1 MNMIKRQLGTIL
13 LTYLL
18 AFTSVS
24 NAQKRG
30 LLWYDK
36 PAANWNEAL
45 PIGNGYIGA
54 MIFGKPDQ
62 ERLQLNEA
70 TIWGGGPNNNIDS
83 AAMPHIREVRALLDQ
98 KKYAEAQS
106 LANKSLGPKGNS
118 GMPYQLA
125 GNLFIN
131 FPGHETAAGY
141 RRELDIERAVSTV
154 SYTFDGVDYK
164 REYFTS
170 LLKNVLVVRLTA
182 NKPAKLSFKVNLQSP
197 LKQSVY
203 WKKGDLMLAG
213 KGSDHENQ
221 KGKIRFNVATRLKA
235 TGGTVER
242 DSTAFV
248 VNNADTAEI
257 YLSIATNFVNY
268 QNISAQPEVKAT
280 ALLDAAYKSNFGRLL
295 NEHVL
300 AYQKYFNRVKLDL
313 GTSAAAGE
321 PTDLRIRNFA
331 KGKDPQL
338 AELYFQF
345 GRYLLISCSQ
355 PGSQAANLQGIWNG
369 ELKGPWDSKYTVNIN
384 TEMNYWPAEVT
395 QLSELHEPL
404 FSLIRDVAQTGK
416 PTAKVMYGARG
427 WVLHH
432 NTDIW
437 RITGVVDGAFW
448 GLWPTSNAWL
458 SQHLWEHY
466 LYTGDKAFLKKY
478 YPIMKGA
485 AQYFVDALQAE
496 KEHNW
501 LIVSPSVSPEH
512 DYKDGASVAAGTT
525 MDNQLVFGL
534 FSAVMRASQELKTD
548 KAFRDSISRYRDRLP
563 PMQIGRH
570 GQLQEWLEDF
580 DNPKNNHRHVSHLY
594 GLFPADQ
601 ISPYRQP
608 KLFAAAKNSLVYRG
622 DVSTGWSMAWK
633 INLWARLLDGNHAY
647 KLITDQIAPVTSANQ
662 SGGSYPNLFD
672 AHPPFQID
680 GNFGCTSGI
689 AEMLLQSHDGAVH
702 LLPALPDV
710 WKKGSVSGLVA
721 RGGFKI
727 DMEWDEKKITRLV
740 VHSALG
746 GNCRIRLNHK
756 FRGKLLREAEGENSN
771 PFYSITEVQTPIVK
785 QNNADLTVS
794 LPENFLYD
802 LRTKKGKTYVIV
814 E

>member
-1 MNMIKRQLGTIL
+1 
-13 LTYLL
+13 
-18 AFTSVS
+18 
-24 NAQKRG
+24 
-30 LLWYDK
+30 
-36 PAANWNEAL
+36 
-45 PIGNGYIGA
+45 
-54 MIFGKPDQ
+54 
-62 ERLQLNEA
+62 
-70 TIWGGGPNNNIDS
+70 
-83 AAMPHIREVRALLDQ
+83 
-98 KKYAEAQS
+98 
-106 LANKSLGPKGNS
+106 
-118 GMPYQLA
+118 
-125 GNLFIN
+125 
-131 FPGHETAAGY
+131 
-141 RRELDIERAVSTV
+141 
-154 SYTFDGVDYK
+154 
-164 REYFTS
+164 
-170 LLKNVLVVRLTA
+170 
-182 NKPAKLSFKVNLQSP
+182 
-197 LKQSVY
+197 
-203 WKKGDLMLAG
+203 
-213 KGSDHENQ
+213 
-221 KGKIRFNVATRLKA
+221 
-235 TGGTVER
+235 
-242 DSTAFV
+242 
-248 VNNADTAEI
+248 
-257 YLSIATNFVNY
+257 
-268 QNISAQPEVKAT
+268 
-280 ALLDAAYKSNFGRLL
+280 
-295 NEHVL
+295 
-300 AYQKYFNRVKLDL
+300 
-313 GTSAAAGE
+313 
-321 PTDLRIRNFA
+321 
-331 KGKDPQL
+331 
-338 AELYFQF
+338 
-345 GRYLLISCSQ
+345 
-355 PGSQAANLQGIWNG
+355 
-369 ELKGPWDSKYTVNIN
+369 
-384 TEMNYWPAEVT
+384 
-395 QLSELHEPL
+395 
-404 FSLIRDVAQTGK
+404 
-416 PTAKVMYGARG
+416 
-427 WVLHH
+427 
-432 NTDIW
+432 
-437 RITGVVDGAFW
+437 VVDGAYW

-534 FSAVMRASQELKTD
+534 FSAVMRASEELKTD
-548 KAFRDSISRYRDRLP
+548 KSFRDSISRYRDRLP
-563 PMQIGRH
+563 PMQIGQH

-647 KLITDQIAPVTSANQ
+647 KLITDQIAPVTSSNQ

-727 DMEWDEKKITRLV
+727 DMEWDDKKITRLV
-740 VHSALG
+740 VHSSLG
-746 GNCRIRLNHK
+746 GNCKIRLNHE
-756 FRGKLLREAEGENSN
+756 FRSKLLREANDENSN
-771 PFYSITEVQTPIVK
+771 PFYSITKVQTPIVK

-802 LRTKKGKTYVIV
+802 LRTKKGKAYVIV